1 MVLCALDRFDLAEKL
16 VLRGIEHVS
25 DSIRGLVTSE
35 YTKMVNK
42 RQDQKCRVLVQ
53 SSRLVFGACDSL
65 GVLEEGECF
74 LRVTDEWYGGK
85 ARTIM
90 GCEVLVT
97 RNPCLHLGDVRKLRA
112 VDRPGLCHLKDCI
125 IFSIK
130 GDRPAADQMSGGDL
144 DGDTCKLWFYTN
156 CLGLNLT
163 SPSSFRLLGSSLN
176 PVNNVRTRRVSPR
189 ARATFI

>member
-1 MVLCALDRFDLAEKL
+1 MVLCALDKFDLAEKL

-25 DSIRGLVTSE
+25 DSIWGLLTSE

-42 RQDQKCRVLVQ
+42 WQDQKCRVLVQ
-53 SSRLVFGACDSL
+53 SSRLVFGACDFL

-74 LRVTDEWYGGK
+74 LRVTDECYSGQ

-90 GCEVLVT
+90 GCEILVT
-97 RNPCLHLGDVRKLRA
+97 RNPCPHPGDVRKLRA
-112 VDRPGLCHLKDCI
+112 VDRPELCHLKDCI

-144 DGDTCKLWFYTN
+144 DGDTCKF
-156 CLGLNLT
+156 
-163 SPSSFRLLGSSLN
+163 
-176 PVNNVRTRRVSPR
+176 
-189 ARATFI
+189 